1 MSDIRE
7 QVARSIR
14 ENSVPVGAGQVVV
27 VDPEQLTDL
36 LLNSFVIRPLYPL
49 HGQCQALTRHEA
61 QCLFMAQETY
71 EGVGLCKTHAT
82 LKKAGRPITLAS
94 GEWS

>member
-7 QVARSIR
+7 EVARTIR
-14 ENSVPVGAGQVVV
+14 ENGVPTPS
-27 VDPEQLTDL
+27 DPWVTVRADDL
-36 LLNSFVIRPLYPL
+36 ADVLLNSFVIRPLYPL

-82 LKKAGRPITLAS
+82 LKKAGRPITLAI